1 MTQSEIDF
9 FYQEKNNS
17 YYLRLTHKFTG
28 IIVEGKTTVDR
39 KNELKA
45 ILNNRL
51 VFKVRKNDYSEQ
63 PEKRRK

>member
-1 MTQSEIDF
+1 MTLPEVEF
-9 FYQEKNNS
+9 FFQEKNNS
-17 YYLRLTHKFTG
+17 YYLRLTHRPTG
-28 IIVEGKTTVDR
+28 IIVEGRASVDR

-51 VFKVRKNDYSEQ
+51 AFKVRKNDYSEQ